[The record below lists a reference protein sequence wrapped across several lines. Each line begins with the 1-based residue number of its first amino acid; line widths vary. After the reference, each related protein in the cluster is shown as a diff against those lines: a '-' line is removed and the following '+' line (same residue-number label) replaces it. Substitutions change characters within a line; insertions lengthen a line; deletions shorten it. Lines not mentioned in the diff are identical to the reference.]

1 VTRDAIPGR
10 ATTSDNITRGALAW
24 RPLLVPLTGLAV
36 WEAMS
41 HAGCVSNRILP
52 PPEAVVHR
60 LWDGFATGGLSVD
73 LAASLTRAGFGFVL
87 GATSGIALGLLLG
100 LSLWA
105 GRCLGPLFLGY
116 RQVALFAWV
125 PLLSMWFGG
134 GETGK
139 TAFIALAAMAPAAV
153 NTWRGT
159 RALSRDYVELG
170 AVLMFRPRDYIGL
183 IALPGALP
191 AILTGLRAALIAAW
205 LATVGAELF
214 LDVAPGLGGRM
225 NEGRETFQMDLV
237 LGSILLLGLVGLTF
251 GRLAVFAETF
261 LLRKRTAG

>member
-1 VTRDAIPGR
+1 MTG
-10 ATTSDNITRGALAW
+10 GALPW
-24 RPLLVPLTGLAV
+24 RPLLVPLAGLAV

-41 HAGCVSNRILP
+41 HIGGVSNQILP
-52 PPEAVVHR
+52 PPEAVAHR
-60 LWDGFATGGLSVD
+60 LWDGFTTGGLSVD
-73 LAASLTRAGFGFVL
+73 LAASLMRAGFGFAL
-87 GATSGIALGLLLG
+87 GATSGVAFGLMLG
-100 LSLWA
+100 LSRWA
-105 GRCLGPLFLGY
+105 GRLLGPLFLGY

-139 TAFIALAAMAPAAV
+139 IAFIALAAMAPAAV

-170 AVLMFRPRDYIGL
+170 AVLMFQPLDTIRL

-191 AILTGLRAALIAAW
+191 AILTGLRGALIAAW

-225 NEGRETFQMDLV
+225 NEGRETFQLDLV
-237 LGSILLLGLVGLTF
+237 LGSILLLGVVGLAF
-251 GRLAVFAETF
+251 GRLAVFAETL
-261 LLRKRTAG
+261 LLRKRTA

>member
-1 VTRDAIPGR
+1 MMR
-10 ATTSDNITRGALAW
+10 AALPW
-24 RPLLVPLTGLAV
+24 RPLLVPFAGLAV
-36 WEAMS
+36 WEALGHGGAIS
-41 HAGCVSNRILP
+41 TQILP

-73 LAASLTRAGFGFVL
+73 LAASLARAGIGFVL
-87 GATSGIALGLLLG
+87 GASSGVALGLLLG
-100 LSLWA
+100 LSVWA
-105 GRCLGPLFLGY
+105 GRLLGPLFLGY

-139 TAFIALAAMAPAAV
+139 IAFISLAAMAPATI

-159 RALSRDYVELG
+159 RALPRAYAELG
-170 AVLMFRPRDYIGL
+170 EVLMFRPLDHIAL

-191 AILTGLRAALIAAW
+191 AILTGLRGSLIAAW

-214 LDVAPGLGGRM
+214 LDVAPGLGGRL

-237 LGSILLLGLVGLTF
+237 LGSIMLLGLVGLAF
-251 GRLAVFAETF
+251 GRIAVFAETF
-261 LLRKRTAG
+261 LLRKRTA